1 MPRPNTRSIGLR
13 KALRLHPEPRSLDA
27 SRIYEDLDFQ
37 NRVSNE
43 NELPYVV
50 VNTVTTLDGKISRDG
65 TSSGI
70 GSDVDRSVMRTI
82 RSRVDAVLV
91 GAGTIRAEKLLLTV
105 TEELQDWRTSH
116 GKSAQP
122 LGIVLSREGK
132 DLDPDTLKETTPN
145 LLLLTEKKLHIHKQ
159 RRPPDKKYGMKDY
172 LKYLKDEHGVGSLLV
187 EGGPTV
193 NHLLFKEHLVN
204 ELFLTL
210 SPKVHGGKDTN
221 LLDGKPV
228 EIEDLELLSLYANR
242 SELFLRYL
250 VP

>member
-1 MPRPNTRSIGLR
+1 MPRPNTRSTGLR

-27 SRIYEDLDFQ
+27 SRIYEDLDYQ
-37 NRVSNE
+37 NKVSNE

-50 VNTVTTLDGKISRDG
+50 VNTVTTLDGKVSRDG

-145 LLLLTEKKLHIHKQ
+145 LLLLTEKKLHKQ
-159 RRPPDKKYGMKDY
+159 RRPPDKSYSMKDH

-210 SPKVHGGKDTN
+210 SPKVHGGKDAN

-228 EIEDLELLSLYANR
+228 EIDDLELLSLYANG

-250 VP
+250 IH